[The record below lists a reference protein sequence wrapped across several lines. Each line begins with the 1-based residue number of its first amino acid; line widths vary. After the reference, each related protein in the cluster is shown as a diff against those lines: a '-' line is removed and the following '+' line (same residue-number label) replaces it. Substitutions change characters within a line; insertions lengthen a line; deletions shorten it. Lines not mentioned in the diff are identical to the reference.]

1 MANPATSV
9 DMPGVVHLH
18 DTTAIDR
25 ELGSGLSL
33 TTVPAAGFAA
43 GPPDSSE
50 DMAARLG
57 LDVVES
63 YEPTDEAVLAILA
76 GIVDATDAE
85 TGLARIRELM
95 RGLPGHPL
103 AGVEPRTRE
112 FVEHCAFAPII
123 AVEESLL
130 SPKVLTAMVTA
141 AGSICVG
148 IVAVGAAPVLVAAGI
163 GVGTV
168 LVVAALGPPAIA
180 IGQRLADAIA
190 PG

>member
-130 SPKVLTAMVTA
+130 SQSADSDGHCSRLDLRRHCRSGGCSCSSRGRDRGGYCPR
-141 AGSICVG
+141 GSG
-148 IVAVGAAPVLVAAGI
+148 VGASRHCDRPTSG
-163 GVGTV
+163 
-168 LVVAALGPPAIA
+168 
-180 IGQRLADAIA
+180 
-190 PG
+190 